1 MACLARATGRL
12 KRTMGCSW
20 SCALLTAL
28 LLLAVPVD
36 LSSHHSCIGGVEKA
50 HREL

>member
-12 KRTMGCSW
+12 KRTMSCS